1 MATLRQAL
9 AGVLHRA
16 RSASENQLPASS
28 KAMGSPGSHSRV
40 EIAPD
45 DPLLAYFEATSSATD
60 VADLDLDSPARTA
73 LLAAGVRLVVP
84 MVSQGELVGLLN
96 LGPRRADVDYSHDDR
111 RLLESLAAQAAPAV
125 RVAQLVRQR
134 QAEIRAHAS
143 VEQELRLARVIQ
155 QYFLPKAP
163 PDLPG
168 WEVSAHYRPAR
179 AVGGDF
185 YDFIPLPDGQLG
197 IVIGDVAD
205 KGVPA
210 ALVMAATRSLLRA
223 SAQRLV
229 EPADVLAR
237 VNDLVVPDTPP
248 HMFVTC
254 MFAVLDLASGRLRY
268 ANAGH
273 DPPYIRAASGD
284 VVALQARGLPL
295 GVMSDYVYV
304 SHERLLA
311 PLDTALFYSD
321 GLVEAHNP
329 QREMFSFERL
339 KDLVAGQAG
348 GTAEL
353 ICAVLSELDN
363 FVGQDWQQ
371 EDDVTLVSLKRM
383 SATVLTEFGVA
394 PCLGEE
400 RAAIARIL
408 NAVQHVGLAPE
419 QTERLKTATAEAI
432 VNAIE
437 HLNMNSAEQPVR
449 VQVRQSATRVT
460 VAISNAVMRE
470 LNLTEPVQP
479 DLVAKLEGRDD
490 PRGWGRFLMK
500 RLTDDIHEF
509 QRDGVHTVEL
519 SVNLEAQPTS

>member
-1 MATLRQAL
+1 MNAMRSHGDPWAFDI
-9 AGVLHRA
+9 A
-16 RSASENQLPASS
+16 R
-28 KAMGSPGSHSRV
+28 
-40 EIAPD
+40 D
-45 DPLLAYFEATSSATD
+45 DPLLAYFQATSMATD
-60 VADLDLDSPARTA
+60 VAALDLDSPARTA

-84 MVSQGELVGLLN
+84 LVSQGELVGLLN
-96 LGPRRADVDYSHDDR
+96 LGPRLADVNYSHDDR
-111 RLLESLAAQAAPAV
+111 RLLESLAAQVAPAV
-125 RVAQLVRQR
+125 RTAQLLRQR
-134 QAEIRAHAS
+134 QAEILERAS
-143 VEQELRLARVIQ
+143 MDQELQLARVVQ

-163 PDLPG
+163 PDLIG

-185 YDFIPLPDGQLG
+185 YDFIPLLDGQLA

-223 SAQRLV
+223 SSQRLV

-248 HMFVTC
+248 HMFITC
-254 MFAVLDLASGRLRY
+254 LYAVLDLASGRLRY

-273 DPPYIRAASGD
+273 HPPYVRAASGD

-295 GVMSDYVYV
+295 GVMSDYTYV

-329 QREMFSFERL
+329 QREMFSFQRL
-339 KDLVAGQAG
+339 KDLLAQQAG

-353 ICAVLSELDN
+353 ISAVLSELDN
-363 FVGQDWQQ
+363 FVGHDWQQ

-383 SATVLTEFGVA
+383 STAILAEFSVA

-400 RAAIARIL
+400 RAAIAHIL
-408 NAVQHVGLAPE
+408 ETIQDVGLARE
-419 QTERLKTATAEAI
+419 RVERLKTATAEAI

-437 HLNMNSAEQPVR
+437 HLNADSAEQPVR
-449 VQVRQSATRVT
+449 VQVRQSASCVT
-460 VAISNAVMRE
+460 VAISNPVTRMV
-470 LNLTEPVQP
+470 NLAEPVQP
-479 DLVAKLEGRDD
+479 DLLAKVEGRDR

-500 RLTDDIHEF
+500 RLTDDVREI
-509 QRDGVHTVEL
+509 QRDGVYTVEL
-519 SVNLEAQPTS
+519 SMNLETPPTS